1 MYKKLFTLVL
11 LTTAAA
17 ASATAQDAPAP
28 GADKTPPGAAS
39 PVYRQVFTLAK
50 DGEPLIQCGSGIRAG
65 QNNSDDPLPPDG
77 LNCYL
82 YIPLTNDT
90 LDKEKPAS
98 CPLAWQPIFTLPPGG
113 EVTIHWQCRGDSDFS
128 GFGQVIADGE
138 TLNNPNW
145 RCTRSGDSLSCTNK
159 DGHGYTLGPDNQELY

>member
-11 LTTAAA
+11 LTATAA
-17 ASATAQDAPAP
+17 ASATAQNAPAS
-28 GADKTPPGAAS
+28 GADKTPPGDAS

-77 LNCYL
+77 LNCYFH
-82 YIPLTNDT
+82 IPLTNPA
-90 LDKEKPAS
+90 LGKEKPAD
-98 CPLAWQPIFTLPPGG
+98 CPLARQAVFVLPPAG
-113 EVTIHWQCRGDSDFS
+113 EASLHWQCRGDSDFS
-128 GFGQVIADGE
+128 GLGQVIADGE

-159 DGHGYTLGPDNQELY
+159 DGHGYTLAPDNQQIN